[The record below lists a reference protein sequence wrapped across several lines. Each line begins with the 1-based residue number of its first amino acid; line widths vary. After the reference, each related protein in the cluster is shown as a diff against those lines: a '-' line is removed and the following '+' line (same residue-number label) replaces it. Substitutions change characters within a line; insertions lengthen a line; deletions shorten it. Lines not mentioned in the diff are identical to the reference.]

1 MTAHPRVGSVWAFR
15 YPGAPQGDHE
25 FQVTGVFTKDGVTY
39 IESER
44 LDSGAHRRGRLDY
57 ALDYAEPVSTD

>member
-1 MTAHPRVGSVWAFR
+1 M
-15 YPGAPQGDHE
+15 
-25 FQVTGVFTKDGVTY
+25 TGVFTTDGVTY

-44 LDSGAHRRGRLDY
+44 LDSGAHRRERLDY